1 MFVDTEQ
8 EGRERVGGGEG
19 SALPAVMMFSP
30 QGARD
35 EWGASC
41 GGDGGSSTRPHVGRA
56 EEGEE
61 ENWSAEAL
69 CELKTL
75 ELIEG

>member
-1 MFVDTEQ
+1 MFVD
-8 EGRERVGGGEG
+8 EGRERVGGGKG
-19 SALPAVMMFSP
+19 RRSAVMLDSP
-30 QGARD
+30 RGAHD

-41 GGDGGSSTRPHVGRA
+41 GGDGGYSTRPHVGRA

-69 CELKTL
+69 CELKTWN
-75 ELIEG
+75 